1 MNTKA
6 DLISPHRCDKVGL
19 IFAYVI
25 ILPTNPENE
34 AAIRSWNRVRYYP
47 RSVFFD
53 MPQVRRLPRGSQ
65 NL

>member
-25 ILPTNPENE
+25 ILQANPENE
-34 AAIRSWNRVRYYP
+34 EAIRSWNHVRYYS
-47 RSVFFD
+47 RSALCD
-53 MPQVRRLPRGSQ
+53 MPQVRRLPRESQ